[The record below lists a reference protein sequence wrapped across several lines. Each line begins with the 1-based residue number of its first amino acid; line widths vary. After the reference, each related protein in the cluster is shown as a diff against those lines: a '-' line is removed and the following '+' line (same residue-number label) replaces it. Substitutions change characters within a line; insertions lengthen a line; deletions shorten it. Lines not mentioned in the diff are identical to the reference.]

1 MKSISVK
8 TVIEPRCM
16 SAPPNQRTI
25 TPAQAVEQ
33 LTALQK
39 RCKAFAELADT
50 LAVLLYSVCA
60 YAPLDAGERG
70 HAAEAFSRWLA
81 LRGEAIPER
90 TRVDMREFI
99 AETEARNK
107 ERIIP

>member
-33 LTALQK
+33 LTALQAQ
-39 RCKAFAELADT
+39 CKALAELADT

-81 LRGEAIPER
+81 LRGATIPAQTQSEI
-90 TRVDMREFI
+90 REFI
-99 AETEARNK
+99 AEEETRNK
-107 ERIIP
+107 ERAS